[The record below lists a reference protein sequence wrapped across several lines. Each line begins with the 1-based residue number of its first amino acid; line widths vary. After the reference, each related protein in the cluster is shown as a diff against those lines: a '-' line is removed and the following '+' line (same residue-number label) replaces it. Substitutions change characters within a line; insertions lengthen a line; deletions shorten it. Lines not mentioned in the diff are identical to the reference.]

1 MKDKLKKIDGFLINL
16 INHRMKNPFLDKFM
30 YRITDLGGA
39 IFTTLFS
46 SSLVILGDN
55 KMRMIG
61 LEALAVLALSQIVV
75 HSLKVL
81 LGRERPYKM
90 IQQLHTF
97 GIDLKDYSFPSGH
110 TTASFSIATV
120 LALNFPNVWLLTYLY
135 AITIGISRIYLGVH
149 YPSDVLAGITLGVG
163 SSILVHL
170 YLLRYI
176 EELAQ
181 LVGLV

>member
-1 MKDKLKKIDGFLINL
+1 MKDKLKKFDGFLINL

-55 KMRMIG
+55 KIRMIG

-120 LALNFPNVWLLTYLY
+120 LAFDLS
-135 AITIGISRIYLGVH
+135 IRH
-149 YPSDVLAGITLGVG
+149 YNWYFKDIFRSSLPIRCACWYHLRCGEFHFGPSLPT
-163 SSILVHL
+163 
-170 YLLRYI
+170 
-176 EELAQ
+176 
-181 LVGLV
+181 